1 MKSFVRDRGGSG
13 IKYYELGDGDAGTGT
28 SLPSAHFCHEY
39 KAVGDPLSGLAVLPP
54 QSLDIARVEVAR
66 LLRLTATSVE
76 PVSLMLPRS
85 GDLKD
90 YFQDDIYRWVRCGAV
105 VNREKIVFS
114 CVYAECDGMNG
125 WMVTGFCTQALLGF
139 CAWHCGALHSTGVGD
154 FKPAAAFGLLS

>member
-1 MKSFVRDRGGSG
+1 MHSWSRLSYRLLRGGSG
-13 IKYYELGDGDAGTGT
+13 IKYYELGDGDSSNGN
-28 SLPSAHFCHEY
+28 SLPSIHFCHEY

-90 YFQDDIYRWVRCGAV
+90 YFQDDVYRWVWCRALVKCEHCNDGILYGCVCVQHIGGGTRDV
-105 VNREKIVFS
+105 VVRTNL
-114 CVYAECDGMNG
+114 
-125 WMVTGFCTQALLGF
+125 WALQG
-139 CAWHCGALHSTGVGD
+139 S
-154 FKPAAAFGLLS
+154 